1 MKLRI
6 LENENFN
13 FELQWYLCLYGV
25 ELLKNEIRKK
35 REPRKI
41 VSYCW
46 LEDIKS
52 WIFSFDRKYI
62 KAKNKGTTTNN
73 SDLRCLIISETDWDF
88 WIETGEDLE
97 AFRLNKDIV
106 RNYSDCYSEDMFDL
120 RLIYPNTWEQELEN
134 INNFRAQIGVPPLNS
149 PITVFKYLTLEE

>member
-1 MKLRI
+1 MKLHI
-6 LENENFN
+6 ISTDAFE
-13 FELQWYLCLYGV
+13 FELQEYLCVYGV

-52 WIFSFDRKYI
+52 WVFSFDRKYV
-62 KAKNKGTTTNN
+62 KAQLQGSHTSN
-73 SDLRCLIISETDWDF
+73 SDLRCLIVPEDSWDF
-88 WIETGEDLE
+88 WIETGEDLD

-106 RNYSDCYSEDMFDL
+106 RNYNDCYSEEVDDL
-120 RLIYPNTWEQELEN
+120 RLLFPDTWEQMMEG
-134 INNFRAQIGVPPLNS
+134 INNFRAQIGVPPLTS

>member
-1 MKLRI
+1 MKLHI
-6 LENENFN
+6 ISSDAFE
-13 FELQWYLCLYGV
+13 FELQEYLCVYGV

-41 VSYCW
+41 ISYCW

-52 WIFSFDRKYI
+52 WVFSFDRKYV
-62 KAKNKGTTTNN
+62 KAQLQGRHTSN

-88 WIETGEDLE
+88 WLEDIEDQE

-106 RNYSDCYSEDMFDL
+106 RNYNDCYSEDVFDL
-120 RLIYPNTWEQELEN
+120 RLIYPNTWEQEMEN
-134 INNFRAQIGVPPLNS
+134 INNFRGQLGVPPLSS